1 MKYALRITVY
11 KDGKATDPV
20 SETAVMD
27 SNGVATLAKL
37 LERLLEEQAIGFW
50 KIEIVKVI

>member
-1 MKYALRITVY
+1 MKYALRIIVY
-11 KDGKATDPV
+11 KYGKATEPV

-37 LERLLEEQAIGFW
+37 LERLLEEQTIGFW